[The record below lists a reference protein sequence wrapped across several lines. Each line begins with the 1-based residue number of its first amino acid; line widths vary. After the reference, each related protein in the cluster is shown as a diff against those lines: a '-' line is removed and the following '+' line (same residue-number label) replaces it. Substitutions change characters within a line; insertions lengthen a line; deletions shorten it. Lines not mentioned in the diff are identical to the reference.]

1 MGIIATIVDFDHLYR
16 TSTTLP
22 ILVNGFNIESVEER
36 ERLNQM
42 IFTHYDGDTLN
53 IVPECHCGNISGEPN
68 VGVICDVCGVSVMAV
83 TERPLES
90 VLWLKPPQGVDVF
103 INPMIWKI
111 LSDKMTHKG
120 INLLRWVC
128 DPLMVIPS
136 ASLAKLPKGFH
147 SLEIERGINSFYRN
161 FDRYIDLFMENDIII
176 GTKNQQRFYRR
187 FIDKWRHA
195 FFAEH
200 LPVPSKLNFITEK
213 TVTSTYVDATM
224 TPAINAI
231 WTISQTEHAVRPLS
245 LRNRIARS
253 VKANM
258 LLAEFYEKF
267 ISDIL
272 VGKKGMYRKH
282 VFGSRLHFTARAVIS
297 SISDNH
303 AYDELHLPWTL
314 SIMLFK
320 IHLSSKLIKRGFTPN
335 ECSRL
340 LHENAVKYNPLI
352 DQLFNELI
360 DESPHG
366 GIPVLLN
373 RNPSLVRG
381 SIQALRIT
389 KIKTDTRINS
399 ISLSVLILKAFN
411 ADFDGDAL
419 NLTLLLDDRMY
430 RAAQRLAPH
439 LGVLSL
445 KSPREIANNI
455 VLPAPVVATMSSWV
469 HEGR

>member
-1 MGIIATIVDFDHLYR
+1 MGVVAKIVDFNFLFN
-16 TSTTLP
+16 TSETLP
-22 ILVNGFNIESVEER
+22 ILVNDFNVEAIEER

-42 IFTHYDGDTLN
+42 LHTHYDGDTLN
-53 IVPECHCGNISGEPN
+53 IHPQCECGAISGEFN
-68 VGVICDVCGVSVMAV
+68 VGVVCPDCGVPVMAV

-90 VLWLKPPQGVDVF
+90 VLWVKPPQGVDVF
-103 INPMIWKI
+103 INPQVWKI
-111 LSDKMTHKG
+111 LSDRMTHKG
-120 INLLRWVC
+120 INILRWVC
-128 DPLMVIPS
+128 DPQMTIPS
-136 ASLAKLPKGFH
+136 SVVAKLPKNLF
-147 SLEIERGINSFYRN
+147 SLPIERGINHFYRN
-161 FDRYIDLFMENDIII
+161 FEQYMQLFMNEDVVV
-176 GTKNQQRFYRR
+176 GTRHQKKTLWEFLM
-187 FIDKWRHA
+187 KWRSA
-195 FFAEH
+195 IFATH

-213 TVTSTYVDATM
+213 TVTSTYVDTTM
-224 TPAINAI
+224 TAAVDAV
-231 WTISQTEHAVRPLS
+231 WTISSTEHPPRPLS
-245 LRNRIARS
+245 LRTRMSRS

-258 LLAEFYEKF
+258 LLSEYYEKF

-272 VGKKGMYRKH
+272 VGKKGWFRKH

-297 SISDNH
+297 SLSDNH
-303 AYDELHLPWTL
+303 RYDELHLPWSL

-320 IHLSSKLIKRGFTPN
+320 IHLTSKLIKRGFTPN
-335 ECSRL
+335 ECTRL
-340 LHENAVKYNPLI
+340 LHEHSVQYNPLI
-352 DQLFNELI
+352 DELFQEMI
-360 DESPHG
+360 RESPYD

-381 SIQALRIT
+381 SIQALRVT

-419 NLTLLLDDRMY
+419 NLTLILDDRMY

-445 KSPREIANNI
+445 REPRALSKNI
-455 VLPAPVVATMSSWV
+455 TLPAPVVATISGFV